1 MVDATASKGE
11 AKNSFFGD
19 LLGAA
24 KEGISSGL
32 TEGFSTALPRWANK
46 SFEDQS
52 QDQLADTTFNA
63 ANAPRRI
70 DQINP
75 KFDDK
80 NSTNAIGKMESMG
93 IGTNTLVI
101 GGVVLTMVFFGFV
114 MSRK

>member
-1 MVDATASKGE
+1 MADATASKGG

-52 QDQLADTTFNA
+52 KDQLSNPTFNA
-63 ANAPRRI
+63 ASSPPRI

-80 NSTNAIGKMESMG
+80 NSTNAVGKLESMG
-93 IGTNTLVI
+93 IGTNTLVV
-101 GGVVLTMVFFGFV
+101 GGIVLTMVFFGVV